1 MVDPFCEVVMI
12 LKQQKSSL
20 RFKQSTKGIV
30 GEHSKT
36 KTATTTTTTT
46 AVDTVYLSG
55 IPQVFGVF
63 FSNILSSIN
72 NWISR
77 PWLGGQPN
85 CTKLGTG
92 CMCFVSSQQHDM
104 GKSHE
109 VHSWIQGW
117 EQAAAP
123 TSPWRKFG
131 ATALVNFIRSHMFCS
146 QHVSTSIHN
155 YSLGGG
161 FKYFLILIP
170 TWGKIPILTIIFSN
184 GSVQPPTSS
193 SQLLQ
198 RNDHPDIRLF
208 DYATSL
214 FD

>member
-1 MVDPFCEVVMI
+1 MKYYNLARLVVDPFCEVVMI

-36 KTATTTTTTT
+36 KTATTTTTAASATTTTTAASATTTTTT
-46 AVDTVYLSG
+46 AVDTAYLSG
-55 IPQVFGVF
+55 TPQVFGVC

-72 NWISR
+72 NWISG

-109 VHSWIQGW
+109 VHSWVQGW
-117 EQAAAP
+117 AQAAAP
-123 TSPWRKFG
+123 TSPWRN
-131 ATALVNFIRSHMFCS
+131 LV
-146 QHVSTSIHN
+146 
-155 YSLGGG
+155 
-161 FKYFLILIP
+161 
-170 TWGKIPILTIIFSN
+170 
-184 GSVQPPTSS
+184 
-193 SQLLQ
+193 QL
-198 RNDHPDIRLF
+198 H
-208 DYATSL
+208 
-214 FD
+214 

>member
-1 MVDPFCEVVMI
+1 MKYYNLARLVVDPFCEVVMI

-46 AVDTVYLSG
+46 AARATTTTTTTIDTVYLSG
-55 IPQVFGVF
+55 TPQVFGVF

-72 NWISR
+72 NWISG

-109 VHSWIQGW
+109 VHSWLQGW
-117 EQAAAP
+117 AQAAAP
-123 TSPWRKFG
+123 TSPWRN
-131 ATALVNFIRSHMFCS
+131 LV
-146 QHVSTSIHN
+146 
-155 YSLGGG
+155 
-161 FKYFLILIP
+161 
-170 TWGKIPILTIIFSN
+170 
-184 GSVQPPTSS
+184 
-193 SQLLQ
+193 QL
-198 RNDHPDIRLF
+198 H
-208 DYATSL
+208 
-214 FD
+214 